1 MIAWLF
7 AQLPQIVK
15 NYQQGSVE
23 SLAPTFLLSWMAGDA
38 TNLLGCILTDQLV
51 FQVCAL
57 LQSVNIA
64 DMHAFA
70 DLSSYLVSRLIR
82 RRKQR

>member
-7 AQLPQIVK
+7 AQLPKIVK

-51 FQVCAL
+51 FQVCVFTRVYNH
-57 LQSVNIA
+57 S
-64 DMHAFA
+64 
-70 DLSSYLVSRLIR
+70 
-82 RRKQR
+82 

>member
-51 FQVCAL
+51 FQVCVFTTVCHI
-57 LQSVNIA
+57 S
-64 DMHAFA
+64 
-70 DLSSYLVSRLIR
+70 
-82 RRKQR
+82 